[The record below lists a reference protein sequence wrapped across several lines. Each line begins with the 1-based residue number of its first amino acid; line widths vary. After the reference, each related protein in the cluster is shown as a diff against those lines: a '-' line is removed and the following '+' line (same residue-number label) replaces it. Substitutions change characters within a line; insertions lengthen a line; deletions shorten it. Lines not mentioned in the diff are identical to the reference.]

1 MKIKTH
7 RPAKKSSLRAKP
19 RGKPAAK
26 PAKAK
31 MALFERFKPF
41 IGIIKDGP
49 ALRILAENHKRF
61 TPAKPEKMEIAFA
74 DAFYFIAPL
83 NGKSTHTTMQRY
95 RGISRTLR
103 APAHHHRVCSN

>member
-31 MALFERFKPF
+31 TLFERFKPF

-49 ALRILAENHKRF
+49 IDLAENHKLY
-61 TPAKPEKMEIAFA
+61 A
-74 DAFYFIAPL
+74 
-83 NGKSTHTTMQRY
+83 NGQKKWK
-95 RGISRTLR
+95 
-103 APAHHHRVCSN
+103 